1 MEVMEDV
8 IERNELSE
16 GSHWHGEES
25 CGCERERERMRMCGG
40 YECRYVCRY
49 TGVYVHTSKLHVDT
63 GKW

>member
-25 CGCERERERMRMCGG
+25 CGCERERERECVCVVGMNAGMCVGIQ
-40 YECRYVCRY
+40 VCMY
-49 TGVYVHTSKLHVDT
+49 IHLNYM
-63 GKW
+63 